1 MSNKLSGKFVNVDT
15 FEVVELRSREIEDS
29 RTKDDRY
36 VDATAVEYFSVH
48 DWPPIVACEGRQ
60 RLRLLVHD
68 RLAGHPLMSVWY
80 SKETGCTIS
89 VLHNLCFLNELL
101 FKVVKHIQN
110 IWILLIVS
118 NPTAALC

>member
-1 MSNKLSGKFVNVDT
+1 MSNQLSGKLIKVGA
-15 FEVVELRSREIEDS
+15 FEVIELLSLEIEDS
-29 RTKDDRY
+29 RANDHRD

-48 DWPPIVACEGRQ
+48 DWPPIMACEGRQ

-68 RLAGHPLMSVWY
+68 RLAAHALMSVWY
-80 SKETGCTIS
+80 SKKTGCTIS
-89 VLHNLCFLNELL
+89 VLQNLCFLNELL